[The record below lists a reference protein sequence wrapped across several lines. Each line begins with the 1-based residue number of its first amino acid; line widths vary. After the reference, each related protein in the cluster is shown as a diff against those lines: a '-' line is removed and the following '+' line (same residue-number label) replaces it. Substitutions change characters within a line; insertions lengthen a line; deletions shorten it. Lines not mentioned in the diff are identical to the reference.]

1 MTKERF
7 IEIQKAQGYN
17 VDVKGK
23 MIFLFYKNWSA
34 IWFIDDNGM
43 IDMNKTPFWTIQ

>member
-7 IEIQKAQGYN
+7 VKIHEAKGYTAEE
-17 VDVKGK
+17 KGK
-23 MIFLFYKNWSA
+23 MLFLFYKDWSA

-43 IDMNKTPFWTIQ
+43 IDMSKAPFWSIQ